1 MVLIGPP
8 LAMGDFTVLTNLL
21 ADEGLVQH
29 IGAFTG

>member
-1 MVLIGPP
+1 
-8 LAMGDFTVLTNLL
+8 MGDFTVLTNLL